1 MDEQN
6 IVYKRPD
13 EDEIQNARSLIIE
26 YIKWLNQDLSF
37 QNIDE
42 ELNNFP
48 QKYSE
53 PDGIF
58 IIAKENSNVVGCV
71 GLKKIDG
78 KICEMKR
85 LFVNNNHRGKGIGR
99 KLIDIIIEEA
109 KLKGYE
115 IIRLDTLATME
126 SALRL
131 YGKSGFYEISPYYNN
146 PYSGVVYLEKKL

>member
-6 IVYKRPD
+6 IVYKKLNKS
-13 EDEIQNARSLIIE
+13 EIQNARDLIIE

-42 ELNNFP
+42 ELNSFP
-48 QKYSE
+48 EKYNE

-58 IIAKENSNVVGCV
+58 IIAKEKSHVVGCV
-71 GLKKIDG
+71 GLKKLDG

-85 LFVNNNHRGKGIGR
+85 LFVNDNYRGKGIGR
-99 KLIDIIIEEA
+99 KLVDRIIEEA
-109 KLKGYE
+109 KLKDYE
-115 IIRLDTLATME
+115 IMRLDTLATME

-131 YGKSGFYEISPYYNN
+131 YAKSGFYEISPYYNN
-146 PYSGVVYLEKKL
+146 PYRDVVYLEKKL